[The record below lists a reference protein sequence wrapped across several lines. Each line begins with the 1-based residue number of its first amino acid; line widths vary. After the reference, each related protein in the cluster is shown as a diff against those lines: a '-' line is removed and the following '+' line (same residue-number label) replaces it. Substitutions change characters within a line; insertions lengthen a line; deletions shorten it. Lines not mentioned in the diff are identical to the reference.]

1 MTNPEPVAADAPA
14 AEKSLLPP
22 DGAVRCSNSE
32 RERTSAALHTAL
44 GDGRLSMDEAEE
56 RLGKVYAA
64 RYRHEL
70 DALTIDLPVPEMR
83 AGWGLVIGMARQQF
97 VDDVAA
103 LTVRPAEGGS
113 SRLRRVVLA
122 AAGLAVLL
130 FVIAMIVFVLHGVVG
145 DGPEYWDGSR

>member
-1 MTNPEPVAADAPA
+1 MSNPEGSPADPSA

-22 DGAVRCSNSE
+22 AGALRCSNSE
-32 RERTSAALHTAL
+32 RERTSAALQEAL
-44 GDGRLSMDEAEE
+44 GDGRLSMDETEE

-64 RYRHEL
+64 RFRHEL
-70 DALTIDLPVPEMR
+70 DALTIDLPAPEMR

-103 LTVRPAEGGS
+103 LIVRPADGGS
-113 SRLRRVVLA
+113 SQVRRAVLP

-145 DGPEYWDGSR
+145 DGPEYWDGAR

>member
-1 MTNPEPVAADAPA
+1 
-14 AEKSLLPP
+14 
-22 DGAVRCSNSE
+22 
-32 RERTSAALHTAL
+32 
-44 GDGRLSMDEAEE
+44 
-56 RLGKVYAA
+56 
-64 RYRHEL
+64 
-70 DALTIDLPVPEMR
+70 MR